1 MKPEKKNYRFKT
13 FFKVKKIAIKRTVI
27 KFDKK
32 KN

>member
-1 MKPEKKNYRFKT
+1 MKPEKNYRFKKI
-13 FFKVKKIAIKRTVI
+13 FKVKKIAIKRTVI